1 MHLSAADADAVNL
14 NGIKSLLA
22 DDLSTFFIKGKT
34 VSSNGSKSLSKNPT
48 DCPILSKRVFDNF
61 ILASKLVY

>member
-22 DDLSTFFIKGKT
+22 DDFSTFIKGKT
-34 VSSNGSKSLSKNPT
+34 VASNGSKSLSKNPT
-48 DCPILSKRVFDNF
+48 DCPIVSKWVFDNF

>member
-22 DDLSTFFIKGKT
+22 DDLSTFIKGKT
-34 VSSNGSKSLSKNPT
+34 VASNGSKSISKNPT
-48 DCPILSKRVFDNF
+48 DCPIVSK
-61 ILASKLVY
+61 

>member
-14 NGIKSLLA
+14 NGIKS
-22 DDLSTFFIKGKT
+22 LSTFFIKGKT

>member
-48 DCPILSKRVFDNF
+48 DCPIVSK
-61 ILASKLVY
+61 